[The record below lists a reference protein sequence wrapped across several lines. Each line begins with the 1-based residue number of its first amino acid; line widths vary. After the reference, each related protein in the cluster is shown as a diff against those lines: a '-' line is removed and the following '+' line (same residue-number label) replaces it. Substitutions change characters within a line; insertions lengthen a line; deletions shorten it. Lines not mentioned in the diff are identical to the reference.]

1 MTVKEAIER
10 GSRRLGQ
17 DAVAAARLTSELL
30 LAHVLGRERVYLY
43 ANPERSLLP
52 GEESAFEACLR
63 ERLAGRPTQYITG
76 VQEFYGREFRV
87 TPDVMIPRP
96 ETEFVVQTA
105 AGLCG
110 AGSVVVDAGTG
121 SGAIAVSVQL
131 EAGVRVVAT
140 DISRAALLI
149 AQENARRLRA
159 AVSFVEC
166 DLLAAITSRSVDL
179 VLSNPPYVPDGD
191 EPSLQREVR
200 DFEPRLA
207 LYGGPTG
214 LDFYRRLI
222 GGSLRVLKPGGWLI
236 VECGIRQAGCVRD
249 MLGAEW
255 RETRVVDD
263 LAGLPRVLAS
273 RYWP

>member
-1 MTVKEAIER
+1 M
-10 GSRRLGQ
+10 
-17 DAVAAARLTSELL
+17 AAARLTSELL

-52 GEESAFEACLR
+52 EEESAFEACLR

-159 AVSFVEC
+159 AVLFVEC
-166 DLLAAITSRSVDL
+166 DLLAAITGRSVDL

-207 LYGGPTG
+207 LYGGPAG

-222 GGSLRVLKPGGWLI
+222 GESLRVLKPGGWLI
-236 VECGIRQAGCVRD
+236 VECGIRQAGRVRD